1 MAKQIIL
8 LVFSV
13 SLLVQLTP
21 SYTDDQAFNS
31 FVKAD
36 HSLKQTEASK
46 PSVESLTSEVAPL
59 LIYTAILVEEHG
71 RHIIRESR
79 IFLKDVVGELLELPS
94 RSAGIQRN
102 ITRFN
107 NLIQRIESIDLEGD
121 SSAVLSEKS
130 TLLDD
135 IAQLLADVDLTAADD
150 VANSEAVIYKKVF
163 HKVDLKGFRNNLAKS
178 AETTVHKFSIIF
190 TRFWNS
196 LGDTETE
203 LLSELRD
210 WWIQFNAEKNAEE
223 KIKHFAEFLKIF
235 GV

>member
-13 SLLVQLTP
+13 SLFLQLTP
-21 SYTDDQAFNS
+21 SYTHDQAFNS

-36 HSLKQTEASK
+36 HSPEQTEATK

-59 LIYTAILVEEHG
+59 LIYTAILLEEHG

-79 IFLKDVVGELLELPS
+79 IFLKDVVGELLELPL
-94 RSAGIQRN
+94 RSEFILRN

-150 VANSEAVIYKKVF
+150 VANSEAVVYKKVF
-163 HKVDLKGFRNNLAKS
+163 HKVDLKGFRTNLAKS
-178 AETTVHKFSIIF
+178 AETTVHKFAIIF

-196 LGDTETE
+196 LGDTEKE

-210 WWIQFNAEKNAEE
+210 WWIHFNAEKNAEE